1 MVTTR
6 AMNDKERRTARSRA
20 FICFLTIPGACIFYT
35 LGWFVKDLPDY
46 FYVAIAII
54 PTLAAI
60 FICKQ
65 GLQYIRDIRTN
76 EVRTEIGIV
85 TSKVFYRSPMQNGK
99 HHSTRR
105 YIVLNNKQY
114 NLSTKHFRNIIE
126 GSQAQLAYGLHSGD
140 VLSVKSGIS
149 Q

>member
-6 AMNDKERRTARSRA
+6 SMNDKERRTARGRA

-35 LGWFVKDLPDY
+35 LGWFVKELPDY

-65 GLQYIRDIRTN
+65 GLQYIKDIRTN
-76 EVRTEIGIV
+76 EVRTETGIV

-105 YIVLNNKQY
+105 YIVLNNKRY
-114 NLSTKHFRNIIE
+114 NLSTKHFDQILE
-126 GSQAQLAYGLHSGD
+126 GSQAQLAFGKYSND
-140 VLSVKSGIS
+140 VLSVRSGIS
-149 Q
+149 G